1 MKTEN
6 WGEFI
11 KRNVPIL
18 EYIERFESL
27 QAESN
32 GEFVGGHSTH
42 TSESSRCLKV
52 NPEKGVCHCYNCGM
66 SGSVIDYAMDLLGV
80 DFIEACESITETMG
94 LQLPTDDWTEAERQ
108 TYQTKRRQD
117 IGTLK
122 LLNLAVDYYHEQI
135 TPAAKDY
142 FQSRGFRDETIATQK
157 LGYAPGDDGLK
168 KLLYNAVK
176 QADPESTDDDIHQQL
191 LDTGL
196 YLQQDD
202 GKLKP
207 VFRNRYIFPYWRSR
221 QQIGYMIGRNAAKSD
236 TYATREGETRQ
247 IPKYKKLNTKSA
259 DGTTELPIA
268 RHHTLW
274 GAHLLRKDGNPIVVT
289 EGIVDAILLTQEL
302 GDHFQVVSP
311 VTTRI
316 NSADI
321 DRVIKRIWNWSRCVV
336 TLIFC
341 NDTEKSGAG
350 AGGALDTAEKL
361 QEAWQ
366 RRIRAERSKYKESN
380 QQPPDRPTLLLKIA
394 ILPCPPERDKID
406 VADYVEIEQVAEL
419 EYWLHSAQNL
429 AYHHAKA
436 RNDPNRFFEK
446 RTFKPKL
453 LADEIRQQGR
463 YFMFTSGLLCEYH
476 GGVYRES
483 ENDIRADIQD
493 LLWDSS
499 TDAHVQNVIK
509 HISNLSFVAP
519 RDIATTDKLNCR
531 NGILDVE
538 TLELRPHS
546 PYVKSL
552 IQVSADWNPKAKSP
566 IIDRFLSQILPEDCQ
581 DLIREVI
588 GYTLMQSNC
597 YEKAVLMVGS
607 GSNGKTTFLNLLR
620 TLLGAE
626 NYVSK
631 SPKVLEE
638 NRFATAS
645 LFGKLANISGDIP
658 AKRLYDTSILKQIT
672 SQDVIDAERKNK
684 PSFQFDN
691 FATNFF
697 SANELPPTN
706 DRTYG
711 FYRRW
716 LVIPFTYQIPDGEK
730 DPTIGDKL
738 TTPDELSGLLLQAVA
753 GQKRLRVQKGFLNPE
768 TVNDALME
776 FQLQNDSVLRF
787 VTDEVDTDDPEAV
800 SNRSDVYDTYRA
812 YCDDEGVKPVS
823 QIAFNKSLRENK
835 VALPTNNSRPRKW
848 KGISVKNSE
857 FYSNNS

>member
-66 SGSVIDYAMDLLGV
+66 SGSVIDYAMDFLGIS
-80 DFIEACESITETMG
+80 FIEACELIAETMG
-94 LQLPTDDWTEAERQ
+94 LQLPTDDWTEEERHA
-108 TYQTKRRQD
+108 YQVRRRQD
-117 IGTLK
+117 TDTLK
-122 LLNLAVDYYHEQI
+122 LLNLAADYYHEQI

-157 LGYAPGDDGLK
+157 LGYAPRDDGLK
-168 KLLYNAVK
+168 KLLYNTVK
-176 QADPESTDDDIHQQL
+176 QADPESTDDDIRQQL
-191 LDTGL
+191 LETGL

-221 QQIGYMIGRNAAKSD
+221 QQIGYIIGRNAAKSD
-236 TYATREGETRQ
+236 TYTTREGEIRQ

-321 DRVIKRIWNWSRCVV
+321 DRVIKRIWNWGRCVV

-341 NDTEKSGAG
+341 NDTEKNGAG

-361 QEAWQ
+361 QEEWQ
-366 RRIRAERSKYKESN
+366 GRIRAERSKYKESN
-380 QQPPDRPTLLLKIA
+380 QQPPDRPTLFLKIA

-406 VADYVEIEQVAEL
+406 VADYVEMEQVGEL
-419 EYWLHSAQNL
+419 EYWLRSAQNL
-429 AYHHAKA
+429 GYHHAKV
-436 RNDPNRFFEK
+436 RNDSTRFFDK
-446 RTFKPKL
+446 RTFKPKFV
-453 LADEIRQQGR
+453 ADEIRQQGR
-463 YFMFTSGLLCEYH
+463 YFMFTSGLLYEYK
-476 GGVYRES
+476 GGVHREN
-483 ENDIRADIQD
+483 ENGIRSDIQR
-493 LLWDSS
+493 LLWELS
-499 TDAHVQNVIK
+499 TDTHVRNVIRY
-509 HISNLSFVAP
+509 ISTEFFVSP
-519 RDIATTDKLNCR
+519 GDIATTNTLNCR
-531 NGILDVE
+531 NGILDTE
-538 TLELRPHS
+538 TLELQPHS
-546 PYVKSL
+546 PYVPTL
-552 IQVSADWNPKAKSP
+552 IQVNADWNPKAKSP
-566 IIDRFLSQILPEDCQ
+566 IIDRFLRQILPEDCQ

-588 GYTLMQSNC
+588 GYTLMQDNR

-620 TLLGAE
+620 SLLGAE

-691 FATNFF
+691 FATNYF

-716 LVIPFTYQIPDGEK
+716 LVIPFTYQILDDEK
-730 DPTIGDKL
+730 DPTISDKL
-738 TTPDELSGLLLQAVA
+738 TMPDELSGLLLQAVE
-753 GQKRLRVQKGFLNPE
+753 GQKRLREQNGFLNPE
-768 TVNDALME
+768 TVKDALME
-776 FQLQNDSVLRF
+776 YQLQNDSVLRF
-787 VTDEVDTDDPEAV
+787 VTYEVDTSDLEAL
-800 SNRSDVYDTYRA
+800 SERSEVYVTYQA
-812 YCDDEGVKPVS
+812 YCDEEGVKPVS
-823 QIAFNKSLRENK
+823 QIAFNKSLTENK
-835 VALPTNNSRPRKW
+835 VAVPIDNGRPRQW
-848 KGISVKNSE
+848 KGISVKDSE
-857 FYSNNS
+857 FYVGDV